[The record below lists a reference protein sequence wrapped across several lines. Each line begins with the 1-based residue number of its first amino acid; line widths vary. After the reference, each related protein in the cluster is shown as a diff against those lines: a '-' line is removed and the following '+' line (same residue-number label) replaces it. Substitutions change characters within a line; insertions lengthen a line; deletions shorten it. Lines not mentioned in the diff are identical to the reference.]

1 MKQNKLT
8 ESAVKKAEPK
18 TKQFKLSDG
27 GGLYLLVHTNGSKYW
42 RFDFR
47 FDGKQKSSSLG
58 VWPEVTLAA
67 ARTKRDQAKSKI
79 KEGVNPIK
87 AKKEKKTQLFEQI
100 QEKPKA
106 EHLELPIPQQISQQE
121 EIQQA
126 PQATEKNTKSAVTL
140 LKSHIYPELGEKPFI
155 ELGKD
160 DVTAMLKNAYWS
172 RKEVFQIIWDIYP
185 DYPLVQFGVLFILLF
200 AAMDFIS
207 ALLMTC
213 LYFTITVCLTI
224 GINVWND
231 QSDGSSRNC

>member
-1 MKQNKLT
+1 
-8 ESAVKKAEPK
+8 
-18 TKQFKLSDG
+18 
-27 GGLYLLVHTNGSKYW
+27 
-42 RFDFR
+42 
-47 FDGKQKSSSLG
+47 
-58 VWPEVTLAA
+58 
-67 ARTKRDQAKSKI
+67 
-79 KEGVNPIK
+79 
-87 AKKEKKTQLFEQI
+87 
-100 QEKPKA
+100 
-106 EHLELPIPQQISQQE
+106 
-121 EIQQA
+121 
-126 PQATEKNTKSAVTL
+126 L